1 MKPGRTPRPLLAIAL
16 LALSALFGC
25 WFRGDRYY
33 LATLLVF
40 TLPPLVLAIGARLGA
55 RLAAFWAGVLGLG
68 WFSHGVMTAWS
79 HPEARLYGWLELVL
93 ALAVIFASNWNGL
106 RARLGRK
113 RKAGAAAPTRVKSD
127 PDDSAP

>member
-1 MKPGRTPRPLLAIAL
+1 VKPARTPRPTLAIAL
-16 LALSALFGC
+16 LALSALFGW
-25 WFRGDRYY
+25 WFRDDRHY

-40 TLPPLVLAIGARLGA
+40 TLPPLLLAIGARLGA
-55 RLAAFWAGVLGLG
+55 RLAVFWAGVLGLG

-79 HPEARLYGWLELVL
+79 HPEVRLYGWIELAL

-113 RKAGAAAPTRVKSD
+113 DKAGAAPRAQVKSAS
-127 PDDSAP
+127 DDSAQ